1 MRVFII
7 IAGGR
12 WERLMRALL
21 VDDIDNVEPDVAYA
35 QSKLANVLFT
45 KELAKRLAKEQI
57 YAFTLH
63 PGGSLTLPSPSSAG
77 R

>member
-1 MRVFII
+1 MLF
-7 IAGGR
+7 
-12 WERLMRALL
+12 LL
-21 VDDIDNVEPDVAYA
+21 WICEGVGWADVCGLDFSEPDVAYA

-63 PGGSLTLPSPSSAG
+63 PGGSLPRPRPRLFIKPRS
-77 R
+77 